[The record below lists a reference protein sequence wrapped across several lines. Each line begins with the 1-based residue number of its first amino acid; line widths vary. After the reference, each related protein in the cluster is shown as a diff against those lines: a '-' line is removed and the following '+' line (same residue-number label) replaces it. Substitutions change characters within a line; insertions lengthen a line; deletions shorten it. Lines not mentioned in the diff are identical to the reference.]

1 MEREAGPIEA
11 RMRTDSVT
19 ALKAG
24 DRRTVMALRTV
35 IAELQKQRIDA
46 GANPGEAEEFQILGR
61 ERKKR
66 LETIDVY
73 EQGGRTD
80 LADQERFEAELIA
93 RYLPA
98 EMSDEELAAI
108 IDEAVAATGA
118 ASPKEMGKVMAA
130 LMPKV
135 AGRADGRRVSEAVRA
150 RLGS

>member
-1 MEREAGPIEA
+1 
-11 RMRTDSVT
+11 MRTDSVT

-46 GANPGEAEEFQILGR
+46 GTNPAEAEEFTILSR

-80 LADQERFEAELIA
+80 LAEQERFEAQLIA

-150 RLGS
+150 RLGN